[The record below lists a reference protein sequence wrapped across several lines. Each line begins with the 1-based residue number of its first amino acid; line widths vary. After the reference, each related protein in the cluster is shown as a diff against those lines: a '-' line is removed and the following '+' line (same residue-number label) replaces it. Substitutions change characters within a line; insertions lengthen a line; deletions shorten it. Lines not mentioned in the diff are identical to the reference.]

1 MRAMIFAAG
10 MGTRLRPLTEH
21 TPKALVEVAGKPLL
35 QRTIEH
41 LKDQGFTDV
50 IVNVHHHASQII
62 GFLMANDHFG
72 INISISDESDQLL
85 DTGGGL
91 KKASWFF
98 DDDSPFLVINA
109 DVVSDLDILSLTE
122 YHVSKSS
129 LATVVIR
136 ERPSS
141 RHFLFDT
148 DFRLCGWEN
157 IKAGQKI
164 IAVEHEPLSGYPF
177 SGIHIIDPGI
187 FPLIHEEGKF
197 SIVDVYMRIAPTHK
211 IVGYPD
217 NDSVWFDIGDVE
229 KLKKAEEWLGGR

>member
-72 INISISDESDQLL
+72 INISISDESDELL

-98 DDDSPFLVINA
+98 DDASPFLVINA
-109 DVVSDLDILSLTE
+109 DVVSDLDILSLVE
-122 YHVSKSS
+122 YHVNKDA

-141 RHFLFDT
+141 RHFLFDS
-148 DFRLCGWEN
+148 DFRLCGWQN
-157 IKAGQKI
+157 TKTHKTIKAL
-164 IAVEHEPLSGYPF
+164 EHKPLTGYPF
-177 SGIHIIDPGI
+177 SGIHIIDPAI
-187 FPLIHEEGKF
+187 FPLIREEGRF
-197 SIVDVYMRIAPTHK
+197 SIVDVYMRLAPQHK

-217 NDSVWFDIGDVE
+217 NESVWFDIGDVE